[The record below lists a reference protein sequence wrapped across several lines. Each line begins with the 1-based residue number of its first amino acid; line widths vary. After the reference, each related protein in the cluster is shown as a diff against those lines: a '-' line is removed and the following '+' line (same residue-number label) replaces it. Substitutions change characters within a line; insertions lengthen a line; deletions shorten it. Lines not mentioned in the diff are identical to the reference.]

1 MTHVAELRL
10 PPRRLAV
17 KTALR
22 IARAR
27 MGVVPALLFGEVRAI
42 AAAAAILGTKALL
55 RGPGL
60 DQGSID
66 REMFV
71 RQKRLH
77 LAVVQKLGHE
87 LLKHVAVLQP
97 LAVLRKCRR
106 SPYRIIRRKPDE
118 PAVQKDCSS
127 IVPSAAAPSG
137 CHRRLGA
144 RARSAIVPA
153 GSRGAPRSHRAS
165 QRFGSGLSELP
176 EPVHESFA
184 MDGALAR
191 APLAKYKKTIRPDP
205 EMPRASWPPNDS

>member
-77 LAVVQKLGHE
+77 LAVVQKLCHE

-97 LAVLRKCRR
+97 LAVE
-106 SPYRIIRRKPDE
+106 SPTNQRYK
-118 PAVQKDCSS
+118 
-127 IVPSAAAPSG
+127 
-137 CHRRLGA
+137 RL
-144 RARSAIVPA
+144 
-153 GSRGAPRSHRAS
+153 
-165 QRFGSGLSELP
+165 
-176 EPVHESFA
+176 
-184 MDGALAR
+184 
-191 APLAKYKKTIRPDP
+191 
-205 EMPRASWPPNDS
+205 

>member
-1 MTHVAELRL
+1 
-10 PPRRLAV
+10 
-17 KTALR
+17 
-22 IARAR
+22 
-27 MGVVPALLFGEVRAI
+27 MGVVPALLFVEVRAI

-106 SPYRIIRRKPDE
+106 VPYRIIRRKPDE
-118 PAVQKDCSS
+118 PAVQK
-127 IVPSAAAPSG
+127 IVVQLFHQLPLPADAIEDLEQERAQQLF
-137 CHRRLGA
+137 RRD
-144 RARSAIVPA
+144 
-153 GSRGAPRSHRAS
+153 RGAPLARI
-165 QRFGSGLSELP
+165 ELP
-176 EPVHESFA
+176 KGSAQVFQNFPNQFTNLSQWMVLWHARLWRNIRKQS
-184 MDGALAR
+184 ALIPKCPAH
-191 APLAKYKKTIRPDP
+191 PGLQTIRD
-205 EMPRASWPPNDS
+205 RN